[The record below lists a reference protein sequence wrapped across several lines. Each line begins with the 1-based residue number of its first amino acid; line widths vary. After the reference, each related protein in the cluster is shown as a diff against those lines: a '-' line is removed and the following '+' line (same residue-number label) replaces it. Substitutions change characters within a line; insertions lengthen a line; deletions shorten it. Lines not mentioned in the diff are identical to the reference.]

1 MNSFEALHL
10 SENTLKALHKKGFEA
25 PTPIQAQVIPLLLE
39 GKQDVIGQA
48 HTGTG
53 KTAAFGIPLVEQ
65 LDAFAQTVQALVL
78 TPTRELA
85 IQVSEEIQSI
95 KGKKRLSVL
104 PVYGGQSIEL
114 QLRHLKKGVHIVV
127 GTPGRIIDHLN
138 RKSLKLDDLSY
149 CILDE
154 ADEMLNMGFLEDVET
169 ILKHTPPQR
178 RMLLFSA
185 TMPPDIRR
193 IAETFMKNSVL
204 VKIQEKQLT
213 VDQTDQIYFEV
224 SNADRFEALCRII
237 DIEPDFYGLVF
248 CRTKVDA
255 DQVSNRLIDRGYD
268 ADALHGDLS
277 QVQREKI
284 MDKFK
289 KKRINILV
297 ATDVAA
303 RGLDVNDL
311 THVIN
316 YALPQDP
323 ESYVHRVGRTGR
335 AGKEGTAITF
345 ITPAEYQKLM
355 FIQKKTKTNIRE
367 DKLPKIRQVIRAKK
381 IRIIKEIEE
390 TIEAELY
397 ADYIQMA
404 ERLLE
409 NYSAEQVIASLL
421 KHGYQDELDKS
432 RYNEI
437 RSGQREIQGET
448 RLFIAKGRKDGM
460 TPKKIIHFITTSV
473 AVKTDKI
480 QNVAIHEDFSFITVP
495 YKEAQWI
502 LDAFRKTPR
511 GQRPLVVKAKDK
523 GPQKSK

>member
-1 MNSFEALHL
+1 MNTFEELNL
-10 SENTLKALHKKGFEA
+10 SENVLKALNKKGFEV
-25 PTPIQAQVIPLLLE
+25 PSPIQAQVIPLLLE
-39 GKQDVIGQA
+39 GARDVIGQA

-53 KTAAFGIPLVEQ
+53 KTAAFGIPLVEN
-65 LDAFAQTVQALVL
+65 LDASSKAVQALVL

-85 IQVSEEIQSI
+85 IQVAEEIQSL

-104 PVYGGQSIEL
+104 PIYGGQSIE
-114 QLRHLKKGVHIVV
+114 QQIRHLKKGVQIVV
-127 GTPGRIIDHLN
+127 GTPGRVIDHLN
-138 RKSLKLDDLSY
+138 RRTLKLDELTH

-154 ADEMLNMGFLEDVET
+154 ADEMLNMGFLEDVES
-169 ILKHTPPQR
+169 ILEHMPNQR

-193 IAETFMKNSVL
+193 IAERFMDSPEHI
-204 VKIQEKQLT
+204 KIKEKQLT

-224 SNADRFEALCRII
+224 SHSDKFEALCRII
-237 DIEPDFYGLVF
+237 DIEPEFYGLIF

-255 DQVSNRLIDRGYD
+255 DEVANRMIDRGYD

-277 QVQREKI
+277 QQQREKI
-284 MDKFK
+284 MNKFK

-345 ITPAEYQKLM
+345 ITPSEYQKLM
-355 FIQKKTKTNIRE
+355 FIQKRTKTTIRA
-367 DKLPKIRQVIRAKK
+367 DKLPKIRQVVRARKF
-381 IRIIKEIEE
+381 RIIKEVEE
-390 TIEAELY
+390 IVEADLY
-397 ADYIQMA
+397 KDYLDMA
-404 ERLLE
+404 ERLLD
-409 NYSAEQVIASLL
+409 NYSAEQVVASLL
-421 KHGYQDELDKS
+421 RHGYRDELDKS

-437 RSGQREIQGET
+437 RSGQREIKGET
-448 RLFIAKGRKDGM
+448 RLFIAKGRKQGM

-473 AVKTDKI
+473 SVKTEKI
-480 QNVAIHEDFSFITVP
+480 QNISIHEDFSFITVP
-495 YKEAQWI
+495 FKEAEWI
-502 LDAFRKTPR
+502 LDAFRKSTR
-511 GQRPLVVKAKDK
+511 GKRPMVVKAKEK
-523 GPQKSK
+523 PRSN